1 MRWRRQAAEL
11 IKHPLAA
18 NAVSL
23 YWIQIANYVLPLVT
37 VPYLTRV
44 LGATGWGLVAF
55 GQSFAS
61 YVGILAEY
69 GFVLSATRE
78 VTRHRE
84 DREKLGEIV
93 AGVLGAKAFLSV
105 AGLAV
110 AALAAWWI
118 PIFRQ
123 NPLLFCGAALLAVGQ
138 AASMIWFFLGIEQV
152 RMAAFLEVLGKAVG
166 AAAIF
171 LLVHHVGQEWR
182 ALAVQG
188 VGALLGAAACL
199 VLVYRRVPVKIP
211 TPKSVRE
218 ALRMGWT
225 MFLFRGSVTLYTTG
239 NAFILGLFVAPRYVG
254 YYAGAEK
261 ISKAFLGLLNPVSQS
276 FFPRLSHLVQHARD
290 RAARLLRVSL
300 GLMGTGSLALGL
312 VVFAL
317 APTLIRLIL
326 GPGYTEAVPV
336 LRVLS
341 LLIPL
346 IAVSNVL
353 GIQWMLPLGLDRVF
367 NQIIFAAGILNMAL
381 AVVLAPLFAQMGMA
395 WAVVTS
401 ETFVT
406 CGLYWS
412 IRRCGL
418 DPILGWRT

>member
-1 MRWRRQAAEL
+1 
-11 IKHPLAA
+11 
-18 NAVSL
+18 
-23 YWIQIANYVLPLVT
+23 
-37 VPYLTRV
+37 
-44 LGATGWGLVAF
+44 
-55 GQSFAS
+55 
-61 YVGILAEY
+61 
-69 GFVLSATRE
+69 
-78 VTRHRE
+78 
-84 DREKLGEIV
+84 
-93 AGVLGAKAFLSV
+93 
-105 AGLAV
+105 
-110 AALAAWWI
+110 
-118 PIFRQ
+118 
-123 NPLLFCGAALLAVGQ
+123 
-138 AASMIWFFLGIEQV
+138 
-152 RMAAFLEVLGKAVG
+152 
-166 AAAIF
+166 
-171 LLVHHVGQEWR
+171 
-182 ALAVQG
+182 
-188 VGALLGAAACL
+188 
-199 VLVYRRVPVKIP
+199 
-211 TPKSVRE
+211 
-218 ALRMGWT
+218 